1 MVVELF
7 EDEYEGAKRVKNK
20 ELLRERTEK
29 GLFHTVVQVSL
40 QDTPAFKEMM
50 KMNTDQFAEI

>member
-40 QDTPAFKEMM
+40 QDTPA
-50 KMNTDQFAEI
+50 I